1 VQTGHVEIHGHR
13 GARGLRPEN
22 TLPGLA
28 LALEL
33 GVDALEFDVAFTADR
48 RIVLVHDLEVSAVT
62 SADTRPATPGD
73 TAFPYVGRPVHKLR
87 LAQLR
92 TLEVGVRRNSD
103 GDPVAATQ
111 VPIPGTRIPTLGA
124 ALALVDAYGADDV
137 RVHVELKSD
146 PTQPELAP
154 DPREFTESVLA
165 ELDRHG
171 RLSRSAL
178 LSFDWRIVKAASELA
193 PDLPRFALLE
203 EATRSSAWLNG
214 LDPRDFDDDL
224 PAVAQA
230 AGATTLSPDAALVDA
245 PLMANAFARAMPVV
259 AWTVNDPEEA
269 GRLIDL
275 GVSGIV
281 TDYPDRMRALW
292 RQRGLPLPPP
302 IPRPRAASPRTAR
315 RQEPPRL
322 TPAPI
327 PAPLP
332 ATPYAPAPMRAT
344 VRPAAPVTVSTPSP
358 VPPPAGSPAAL
369 PEPVPAAAS
378 AASG

>member
-1 VQTGHVEIHGHR
+1 M
-13 GARGLRPEN
+13 
-22 TLPGLA
+22 
-28 LALEL
+28 
-33 GVDALEFDVAFTADR
+33 
-48 RIVLVHDLEVSAVT
+48 
-62 SADTRPATPGD
+62 
-73 TAFPYVGRPVHKLR
+73 HKLR

-302 IPRPRAASPRTAR
+302 IPRPRAASPSDSQPPYELPAMWAVAQPAASRRASRMSSAVSTVIGRPPRSGPPWWPGSVTAR
-315 RQEPPRL
+315 TSCSGSRYGSSGRHAYHVSVNPCRSSSGVPDPP
-322 TPAPI
+322 
-327 PAPLP
+327 
-332 ATPYAPAPMRAT
+332 
-344 VRPAAPVTVSTPSP
+344 
-358 VPPPAGSPAAL
+358 
-369 PEPVPAAAS
+369 
-378 AASG
+378 